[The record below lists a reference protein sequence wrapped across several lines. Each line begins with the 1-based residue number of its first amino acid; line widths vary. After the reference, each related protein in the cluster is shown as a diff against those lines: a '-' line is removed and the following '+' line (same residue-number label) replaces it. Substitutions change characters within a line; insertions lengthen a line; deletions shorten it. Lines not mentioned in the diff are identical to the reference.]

1 MGTWDLETVEEEKA
15 VKKRVIKSGQ
25 TIHLADLLAICSE
38 KHVELE
44 PQYRSL
50 KGRAC
55 YRGDQA
61 RTEKGNLALYQTMSA
76 SPASITAAN
85 AMISYGLVQRHKIT
99 SADAVKAYLQSLL
112 NSLAET
118 WVRLPREVW
127 PESWF
132 DEHGRPRYKRPVIR
146 LLRSLYGHPE
156 AGAHWERKLEQELL
170 DMGAVRVPEYPS
182 TYTFPSYGH
191 LALVVYVD
199 DFLLSGD
206 SNFHDAFWSELP
218 KRIMIEDIGDL
229 EDSWEDITQPY
240 LMKDMNNLPLT

>member
-1 MGTWDLETVEEEKA
+1 MGFGDTVAEDET
-15 VKKRVIKSGQ
+15 VKKRAIKNGQ
-25 TIHLADLLAICSE
+25 TTHLADLLAICSE
-38 KHVELE
+38 KHVGLE

-50 KGRAC
+50 KGRVC

-61 RTEKGNLALYQTMSA
+61 GTEKGNLALYQTMSA

-85 AMISYGLVQRHKIT
+85 AIISYGLMQGHKIT
-99 SADAVKAYLQSLL
+99 PADAAKAYLQSLL

-118 WVRLPREVW
+118 WVRLPHEVW

-146 LLRSLYGHPE
+146 LLCSLYGHPE
-156 AGAHWERKLEQELL
+156 AGAHGERKLEQELL

-182 TYTFPSYGH
+182 TYTFPSYGN

-199 DFLLSGD
+199 DFFLSGD
-206 SNFHDAFWSELP
+206 SSFHDAFWSELS
-218 KRIMIEDIGDL
+218 KRIMIEDVFGKILGKT
-229 EDSWEDITQPY
+229 SYNRIT
-240 LMKDMNNLPLT
+240 

>member
-112 NSLAET
+112 NLIS
-118 WVRLPREVW
+118 R
-127 PESWF
+127 
-132 DEHGRPRYKRPVIR
+132 
-146 LLRSLYGHPE
+146 
-156 AGAHWERKLEQELL
+156 
-170 DMGAVRVPEYPS
+170 
-182 TYTFPSYGH
+182 
-191 LALVVYVD
+191 
-199 DFLLSGD
+199 
-206 SNFHDAFWSELP
+206 
-218 KRIMIEDIGDL
+218 
-229 EDSWEDITQPY
+229 
-240 LMKDMNNLPLT
+240 NLGPASA

>member
-1 MGTWDLETVEEEKA
+1 MQG
-15 VKKRVIKSGQ
+15 
-25 TIHLADLLAICSE
+25 
-38 KHVELE
+38 
-44 PQYRSL
+44 
-50 KGRAC
+50 
-55 YRGDQA
+55 
-61 RTEKGNLALYQTMSA
+61 
-76 SPASITAAN
+76 
-85 AMISYGLVQRHKIT
+85 HKIT

-127 PESWF
+127 PESRF

-182 TYTFPSYGH
+182 TCMFPSYGH
-191 LALVVYVD
+191 LALVVYVG

-206 SNFHDAFWSELP
+206 SSFHDAFGQSCQSESWL
-218 KRIMIEDIGDL
+218 RTLVIWEG
-229 EDSWEDITQPY
+229 SWEDIIQLY
-240 LMKDMNNLPLT
+240 HMKDMNNLLLT